1 MSAFK
6 QLRLAVQT
14 KAQELFTLAATGR
27 GVLVL
32 THADQDKLWDLYLES
47 IPKEH
52 NQIFR
57 ERRYYDG
64 NYDKHF
70 IRKLGG
76 YGFSVTSKSEL
87 VVRVKGATKRVYKVK
102 F

>member
-27 GVLVL
+27 GVLVF

-47 IPKEH
+47 IP
-52 NQIFR
+52 
-57 ERRYYDG
+57 
-64 NYDKHF
+64 
-70 IRKLGG
+70 
-76 YGFSVTSKSEL
+76 
-87 VVRVKGATKRVYKVK
+87 
-102 F
+102 

>member
-1 MSAFK
+1 MPAFK
-6 QLRLAVQT
+6 QLRQAVQA
-14 KAQELFTLAATGR
+14 KVQALFTLAATR
-27 GVLVL
+27 QGVLL
-32 THADQDKLWDLYLES
+32 IAHAEKDYLWDLYLES

-76 YGFSVTSKSEL
+76 LKFISSDLEVDTIWNIICRKITSLVT
-87 VVRVKGATKRVYKVK
+87 
-102 F
+102 